1 MPVLEWCL
9 LAALGLSVA
18 VGAWSLL
25 IRSPRWRWQ
34 MWMTSLLMLG
44 GSALL
49 AAVHQAEMLIYI
61 GLSAGG
67 FVALTLWEGP
77 PARRI
82 TTKW

>member
-1 MPVLEWCL
+1 
-9 LAALGLSVA
+9 
-18 VGAWSLL
+18 
-25 IRSPRWRWQ
+25 
-34 MWMTSLLMLG
+34 MWMTSLMMLG
-44 GSALL
+44 GSALF

-67 FVALTLWEGP
+67 FVAITLWEGP